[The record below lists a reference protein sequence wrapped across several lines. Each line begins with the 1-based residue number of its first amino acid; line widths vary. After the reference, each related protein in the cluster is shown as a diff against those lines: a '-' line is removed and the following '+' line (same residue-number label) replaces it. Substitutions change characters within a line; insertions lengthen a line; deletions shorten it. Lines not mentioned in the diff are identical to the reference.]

1 MRWLYLGAAILSEV
15 SGSLALRAA
24 LDHPAWYAWVAIGYV
39 ASFVLLALVLRLG
52 TPVGV
57 AYGIWAACGVA
68 ITAVAA
74 AFLFDDPLNWTM
86 GAGFAAIIGGVLLI
100 EMGSHPPTNHEPT
113 PAVPAP
119 DPPASSA
126 AAQPASR
133 GPAQPAPSAPAA
145 PAPFIPAARTP
156 ADEDSPTPAT
166 GDPT

>member
-24 LDHPAWYAWVAIGYV
+24 LDHPGWYAWVAIGYS

-74 AFLFDDPLNWTM
+74 AFLFADPLNGTM

-100 EMGSHPPTNHEPT
+100 EMGSHQT
-113 PAVPAP
+113 PAPASPAP
-119 DPPASSA
+119 DARSTAPPA
-126 AAQPASR
+126 PAVST
-133 GPAQPAPSAPAA
+133 PAPPH
-145 PAPFIPAARTP
+145 IPAARRP
-156 ADEDSPTPAT
+156 ADEDSSAPAT